1 VIIAW
6 KRNLGSATL
15 TVAVRI
21 LFVGLVLA
29 TLLLLVLAGLTAL
42 LALAGLSRLTALLA
56 LAGLAAL
63 LALSELV
70 TLLTFLFHIICHK
83 NVLLKSASVPAPSDL
98 SAIYHLVA
106 ARDCKGWEVTSRLNG
121 CLNIHTVLNVV
132 QPRAG

>member
-6 KRNLGSATL
+6 KRKLGSATL

-42 LALAGLSRLTALLA
+42 LALSGLSRLTALLA

-63 LALSELV
+63 LALSGLV
-70 TLLTFLFHIICHK
+70 TLLSFLLHIVCHK
-83 NVLLKSASVPAPSDL
+83 NVLLKSASVP
-98 SAIYHLVA
+98 
-106 ARDCKGWEVTSRLNG
+106 RLQ
-121 CLNIHTVLNVV
+121 I
-132 QPRAG
+132 